1 MHGEVIRTERLSRSL
16 IRVVLG
22 GAGLASFAGSAFTDA
37 YVNCLFLPDG
47 SPLDVPWDEETA
59 RATAAEHRPRP
70 RRLSVRRWDA
80 SSGELTLDIVS
91 HGDVGHCGRW
101 AGRARSG
108 DLLQLR
114 GPAGGYVPHPD
125 ADEYLFVGDESALP
139 AIAASAEAVAAGK
152 RVRIV
157 ALVDAPED
165 EIAVQSPGELE
176 VVWIHRS
183 VDSAVTARAMPSP
196 PPARRRAASAPSCTA
211 RPRNRRR
218 SSASS
223 RAAGGA
229 IPRCSPRHRTGGG
242 GWAMRPG
249 AASRATGCAPC
260 ETRRRRCSPRRA
272 DWSRSQQ
279 SSPRIS
285 RQYCPGVRI
294 PAPLD

>member
-183 VDSAVTARAMPSP
+183 VDSAVTALADAVAASGPPSGSLSAFVHGEAEESSAVVRVLARGGWGDPEMLSSSPYWRRGMGDEAWRGVKGDWVRAMRDETQ
-196 PPARRRAASAPSCTA
+196 ALF
-211 RPRNRRR
+211 
-218 SSASS
+218 
-223 RAAGGA
+223 
-229 IPRCSPRHRTGGG
+229 
-242 GWAMRPG
+242 
-249 AASRATGCAPC
+249 AASR
-260 ETRRRRCSPRRA
+260 
-272 DWSRSQQ
+272 
-279 SSPRIS
+279 
-285 RQYCPGVRI
+285 
-294 PAPLD
+294 